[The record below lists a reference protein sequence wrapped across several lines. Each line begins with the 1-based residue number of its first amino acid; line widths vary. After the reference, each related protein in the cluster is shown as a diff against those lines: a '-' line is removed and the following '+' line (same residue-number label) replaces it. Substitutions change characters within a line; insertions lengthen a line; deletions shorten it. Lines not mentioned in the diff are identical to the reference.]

1 MGKELQSNK
10 RYRIQE
16 IQVIG
21 EEDTGCRIEN
31 CIEQMAKSIE

>member
-10 RYRIQE
+10 RYRTQE

-21 EEDTGCRIEN
+21 EEDTRCGI
-31 CIEQMAKSIE
+31 QAAG